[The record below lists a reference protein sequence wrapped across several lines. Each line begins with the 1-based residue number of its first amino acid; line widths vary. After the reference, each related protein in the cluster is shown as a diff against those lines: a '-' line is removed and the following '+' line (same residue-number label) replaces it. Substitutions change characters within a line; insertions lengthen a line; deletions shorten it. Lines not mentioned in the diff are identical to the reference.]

1 MNAPGEPRGRQGWLR
16 TGCAIALLAALA
28 ALLFGVSTRGFRVVT
43 SDGARQVDLA
53 RSPVTLPAIE
63 LTDAHGA
70 RMPLAAASDGRKT
83 VVTLL
88 YTHCV
93 TVCRSSA
100 SGQAYLQAELVRRG
114 LAGDYRLLSISF
126 DPWRDTADVLRAYG
140 RKNGADPALW
150 RLATVSR
157 DEDLPALLDAFGV
170 VVLPDGLGDYSH
182 NAAYF
187 LIDAHGRL
195 ARAYDIDR
203 PDVVL
208 ADMVH
213 ARH

>member
-1 MNAPGEPRGRQGWLR
+1 MRLSVGRQ
-16 TGCAIALLAALA
+16 TAVALLLLGALA
-28 ALLFGVSTRGFRVVT
+28 LLLFGMTTRGFQAVT
-43 SDGARQVDLA
+43 SDGARQLDLA
-53 RSPVTLPAIE
+53 RSPAMLPAID
-63 LTDAHGA
+63 LIDATGA
-70 RMPLAAASDGRKT
+70 RMPLAAASDGRQT
-83 VVTLL
+83 LVTLL

-114 LAGDYRLLSISF
+114 LDRDYRLLSISF
-126 DPWRDTADVLRAYG
+126 DPMRDTPAVLQAYG

-150 RLATVSR
+150 RLATVSSAA
-157 DEDLPALLDAFGV
+157 DLPALLDAFGV

-187 LIDAHGRL
+187 LIDGEGRL

-208 ADMVH
+208 ADMVY
-213 ARH
+213 ARP

>member
-1 MNAPGEPRGRQGWLR
+1 MNPAVRRQSGWK
-16 TGCAIALLAALA
+16 TGCAIALLGVIA
-28 ALLFGVSTRGFRVVT
+28 ALLFGMTTRGFRAVT
-43 SDGARQVDLA
+43 SDGVRQLDLA
-53 RSPVTLPAIE
+53 RAPATLPDIE
-63 LTDAHGA
+63 LTDASGA
-70 RMPLAAASDGRKT
+70 RMSLSAAGDGRQT
-83 VVTLL
+83 LVTLL

-93 TVCRSSA
+93 TVCRTSA

-114 LAGDYRLLSISF
+114 LDRDYRLLSISF
-126 DPWRDTADVLRAYG
+126 DPLRDTPAVLRAYG

-157 DEDLPALLDAFGV
+157 VADLPALLEAFGV
-170 VVLPDGLGDYSH
+170 VVLPDGFGDYSH

-208 ADMVH
+208 ADIVH
-213 ARH
+213 ARP